1 MEVMMETVFI
11 AGSIKIKRLHPLFV
25 ERIANIVKKG
35 MPVVVGDADGAD
47 ASVQAELV
55 AQSASNVT
63 VFCMG
68 EKPRNNLGDWPVHR
82 VQSSAK
88 PGTRA
93 YFTAKDIEMAERAE
107 FGLMLWDAASTGTLS
122 NVFELLSQ
130 GKKSVV
136 FVNREM
142 KFLNVKQSDDILNL
156 VSFMSEGA
164 RRTADRKIKLGEKVS
179 RLAGF
184 QPRMAL

>member
-1 MEVMMETVFI
+1 MPTVFI

-25 ERIANIVKKG
+25 ERIANIVREG

-47 ASVQAELV
+47 TAIQAELV
-55 AQSASNVT
+55 AQAASDVT
-63 VFCMG
+63 VFCTG
-68 EKPRNNLGDWPVHR
+68 DKPRNNLGDWPVQR
-82 VQSSAK
+82 VRSSAQ

-93 YFTAKDIEMAERAE
+93 FFTAKDIKMAECAE

-136 FVNREM
+136 FVNRET
-142 KFLNVKQSDDILNL
+142 KFLNVKQGDDILDL
-156 VSFMSEGA
+156 VSYMSDGA
-164 RRTADRKIKLGEKVS
+164 RRTADRKIRLGEKVS
-179 RLAGF
+179 QLAGC
-184 QPRMAL
+184 QSRMTV